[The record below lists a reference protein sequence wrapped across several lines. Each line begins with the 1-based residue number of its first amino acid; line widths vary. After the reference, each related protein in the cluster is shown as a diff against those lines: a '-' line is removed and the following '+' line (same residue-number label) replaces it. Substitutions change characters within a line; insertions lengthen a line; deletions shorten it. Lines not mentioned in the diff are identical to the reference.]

1 MKLKCRCGHEI
12 EGRGQEAVGIIQ
24 CEKCGLRYRAHRGAD
39 GKLKF
44 SLASSGPSA
53 VRPTKVAVPSAQRR
67 SWWHYLADAWSYPFR
82 GSAKWALLVWLLLRV
97 FVAPFLAFFPI
108 LGLLVPFAI
117 LGLLA
122 MYEFEIIRQSAYDA
136 EAKPSFPL
144 WEDWYESVLRPLGQV
159 LASAG
164 VSCFPYLAAS
174 LAALV
179 WYMPPWWPAVQLAG
193 LALLFFLLPVNVLAV
208 AAADD
213 AGAIN
218 PRFTFP
224 ALVRVPIP
232 YVLCVLF
239 CYAGLWLGMRF
250 PAALREL
257 TGAGVLATFAGAG
270 VWVYLVTVA
279 ARALGTLHYAYE
291 DRFRWMR

>member
-12 EGRGQEAVGIIQ
+12 EGRETVATIQ

-39 GKLKF
+39 GRLKL
-44 SLASSGPSA
+44 SLASSVPSPA
-53 VRPTKVAVPSAQRR
+53 RGAKVAAEPTQRR
-67 SWWHYLADAWSYPFR
+67 SWWHYLTDAWGYPFR
-82 GSAKWALLVWLLLRV
+82 GSAKWALLVWLLLDV
-97 FVAPFLAFFPI
+97 FVAPFLAFFPL
-108 LGLLVPFAI
+108 LGLIVPFAM

-122 MYEFEIIRQSAYDA
+122 MYEFELIRQSAYDA
-136 EAKPSFPL
+136 EAVPSVPL
-144 WEDWYESVLRPLGQV
+144 LEDWYESILRPLGQV

-174 LAALV
+174 LAALF
-179 WYMPPWWPAVQLAG
+179 WNMPPWWPAVQLAG
-193 LALLFFLLPVNVLAV
+193 LALFLFLLPMNMLAV
-208 AAADD
+208 AAADN

-239 CYAGLWLGMRF
+239 CYAGLWLGTRF

-257 TGAGVLATFAGAG
+257 TGAGVLATFVGAG

-279 ARALGTLHYAYE
+279 ARALGTLHYVYE